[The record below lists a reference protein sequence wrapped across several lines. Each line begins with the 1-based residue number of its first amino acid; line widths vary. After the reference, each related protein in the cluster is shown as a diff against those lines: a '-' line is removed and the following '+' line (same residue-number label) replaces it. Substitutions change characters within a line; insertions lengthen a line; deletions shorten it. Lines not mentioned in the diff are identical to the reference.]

1 MSNQHI
7 FVLETAFQDANSAK
21 LTISCP
27 VDKINDIMSIIVNY
41 NKGSSAD
48 TQDQQQPIVIVR
60 KPKKIIRVQ
69 DNEAAKP
76 ESDQKH
82 YPTQTCHT
90 CYDAGVKKFSSY
102 CFAGSARPVRCAK
115 HKEYG
120 MVPVPSRCCQ
130 NEGCKKTASYNF
142 QDVAGVIYCNA
153 HKLEGMI
160 SKTNKKSP
168 EVSACT

>member
-7 FVLETAFQDANSAK
+7 FVLETAFQEANSAK
-21 LTISCP
+21 ITISCP

-41 NKGSSAD
+41 NRGSSTD
-48 TQDQQQPIVIVR
+48 TQQPTVIVR

-76 ESDQKH
+76 DSDQKH

-90 CYDAGVKKFSSY
+90 CYDAGIKKFSSY
-102 CFAGSARPVRCAK
+102 CFAESARPVRCAK
-115 HKEYG
+115 HKEHG

-153 HKLEGMI
+153 HKLDGMI
-160 SKTNKKSP
+160 SKTNKKP